1 MKTIRLMAIDGM
13 LFFPMGGAD
22 LCAESMESMFD
33 REDKPSL
40 LMRNSLLMRDYA
52 AGDVDTIPWPWA
64 RDYTLRLARALF
76 DERECNK
83 FFPANAVIELP
94 DGTPFDFDRYVE

>member
-22 LCAESMESMFD
+22 LSAESMESMFD

-40 LMRNSLLMRDYA
+40 LMHDYA
-52 AGDVDTIPWPWA
+52 AGDVDMIPWPWKQ
-64 RDYTLRLARALF
+64 DYTLRLARALF

-83 FFPANAVIELP
+83 FFTNDVSIELP
-94 DGTPFDFDRYVE
+94 DGTPFDFDQYVK

>member
-22 LCAESMESMFD
+22 LSAESMESMFD
-33 REDKPSL
+33 REDRPSL
-40 LMRNSLLMRDYA
+40 LLRGHA

-64 RDYTLRLARALF
+64 HDYTERLAHALF

-83 FFPANAVIELP
+83 FFPMDAVIELP
-94 DGTPFDFDRYVE
+94 DGTPFDFDRYVA